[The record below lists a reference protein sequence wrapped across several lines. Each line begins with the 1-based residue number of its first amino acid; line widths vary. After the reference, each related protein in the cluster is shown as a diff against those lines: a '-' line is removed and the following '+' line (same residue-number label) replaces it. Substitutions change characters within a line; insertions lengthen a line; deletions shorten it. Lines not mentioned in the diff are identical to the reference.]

1 MKIIFKLSFFSKMI
15 VNSSKTT
22 LPVFRVA
29 IAYNDEQGFSIISK
43 IIQLF
48 RWMKINIIFEPI
60 EIAGQNYQKKMIYG
74 IDEENLSHLKKTNIL
89 LHTPF
94 DYSFFDKNTQFN
106 VEKYLNIALQN
117 CFIKTYSN
125 TEDGNK
131 EIIEKL
137 YETNF
142 FSKNKQYVEN
152 INDYNKYTALC
163 NQNFSAE
170 ILKNVDFYKSFGAKY
185 TIFALNNFN
194 DKTII
199 KFVIEMLKYFNMVSQ
214 FKELKS
220 CNNIDEAIE
229 LLKKQEKN
237 FISEIKVQ
245 EIHLLPEIKL
255 KDMEIKLPS
264 KLTNIETKLEGKF
277 QICKLVEA
285 IKERQIKL
293 PDDYELYQ
301 IFANDVEYYPNIN
314 FWEET
319 VIDPTVILRR
329 KEV

>member
-1 MKIIFKLSFFSKMI
+1 MI

-29 IAYNDEQGFSIISK
+29 IAYNDEAGFDVISK

-60 EIAGQNYQKKMIYG
+60 EVAGQNYLKKMIYG
-74 IDEENLSHLKKTNIL
+74 IDEENLSNLKKTNIL

-94 DYSFFDKNTQFN
+94 DYSFFDNNTQFN

-125 TEDGNK
+125 KEDSNNK
-131 EIIEKL
+131 IVEKL
-137 YETNF
+137 YETDF
-142 FSKNKQYVEN
+142 FSNNKKYIAN
-152 INDYNKYTALC
+152 INDYNKYTAIC
-163 NQNFSAE
+163 DQNFSAE
-170 ILKNVDFYKSFGAKY
+170 ILKNVDFYQSFGSKY
-185 TIFALNNFN
+185 SIFALNNFN
-194 DKTII
+194 DSAIINFII
-199 KFVIEMLKYFNMVSQ
+199 KMLEYFNISSQ
-214 FKELKS
+214 FPELKS
-220 CNNIDEAIE
+220 CNNIEEAVK

-245 EIHLLPEIKL
+245 DIHLLPEIKL

-277 QICKLVEA
+277 QICKIVEV
-285 IKERQIKL
+285 IKEHQIKL

>member
-1 MKIIFKLSFFSKMI
+1 MI

-29 IAYNDEQGFSIISK
+29 IAYNDEVGFNVISK

-60 EIAGQNYQKKMIYG
+60 EVAGQNYQKKMIYG

-106 VEKYLNIALQN
+106 IEQYLNIALQN

-125 TEDGNK
+125 TEDENK
-131 EIIEKL
+131 KNIENL

-152 INDYNKYTALC
+152 INDYSKYTDIC
-163 NQNFSAE
+163 NQNFSVE
-170 ILKNVDFYKSFGAKY
+170 ILKNVDFYQSFGSKY
-185 TIFALNNFN
+185 SIFALNNFN

-220 CNNIDEAIE
+220 CNNIDEAIK

-245 EIHLLPEIKL
+245 NIHFLPEIKL
-255 KDMEIKLPS
+255 KDAKIKLPS
-264 KLTNIETKLEGKF
+264 KITNIETKLQGKF

-301 IFANDVEYYPNIN
+301 IFANDVECYPNIN

-329 KEV
+329 KEA